1 MPGRAGRRA
10 GQDDGAVTVPLHTGG
25 ADRCAGDA
33 SSGSFPKRS
42 IVRARGL
49 VVLLAVAGVA
59 CSGASDDAD
68 PSRLARGVYLN
79 GAGATFPQ
87 PLYSKWVHTYF
98 KQTRH
103 RINYQALGSGAGVKQ
118 LLNGTVH
125 FGASDGPMSTSEM
138 ARSTRGPILHVPMTL
153 GAVVITYNLPTVSQP
168 LRMTSDVV
176 ADVFMRRI
184 TKWNDPRIAA
194 ANPGVALPALDILVT
209 HRSDGS
215 GTTYVF
221 TDFLTKVSP
230 TWAAGP
236 GRGKAVSWPAGTLG
250 GKGNEGVATQVKQAV
265 GAVGYVE
272 LAYAVQNRM
281 SVALIG
287 NAAGSFVAPTT
298 ESITA
303 AAGSI
308 ADTLSADTDY
318 RISIVNA
325 PGVDAYPITSFT
337 WILLYQ
343 QQPDPITGQTLVDF
357 LRWAI
362 TDGQQYAA
370 NLHYAPL
377 PERMV
382 ASIQRTLDTIAIG
395 TP

>member
-1 MPGRAGRRA
+1 MRA
-10 GQDDGAVTVPLHTGG
+10 
-25 ADRCAGDA
+25 
-33 SSGSFPKRS
+33 S
-42 IVRARGL
+42 GL
-49 VVLLAVAGVA
+49 VVLLLVTGVG
-59 CSGASDDAD
+59 CSGPGAD
-68 PSRLARGVYLN
+68 SATSRAGRGVYLN

-87 PLYSKWVHTYF
+87 PLYSKWVHTYYAE
-98 KQTRH
+98 TGH
-103 RINYQALGSGAGVKQ
+103 RINYQALGSGAGIKQ
-118 LLNGTVH
+118 LLNGTVD

-138 ARSTRGPILHVPMTL
+138 ARSTRGPIVHVPMTL
-153 GAVVITYNLPTVSQP
+153 GAVVVTYNLPGLPDT

-176 ADVFMRRI
+176 ADIFMRRI
-184 TKWNDPRIAA
+184 TKWNDPRVAA
-194 ANPGVALPALDILVT
+194 ANPGVRLPATDILVT

-230 TWAAGP
+230 AWAAGP
-236 GRGKAVSWPAGTLG
+236 GRGKAVSWAAGTLG

-281 SVALIG
+281 PVALIG
-287 NAAGSFVAPTT
+287 NAAGAFVAPTT

-308 ADTLSADTDY
+308 ADTLSATTDY

-325 PGVDAYPITSFT
+325 PGVDAYPIASFT
-337 WILLYQ
+337 WILIYQ
-343 QQPDPITGQTLVDF
+343 QQPDAVKAQALIDF
-357 LRWAI
+357 LRWAL
-362 TDGQQYAA
+362 TEGQQYAA
-370 NLHYAPL
+370 PLHYAPL

-382 ASIQRTLDTIAIG
+382 ASIQRKLDTIVIG